1 MKKKIIAFTLLSC
14 ITGCVLLSGCASPSG
29 NNRTS
34 NEIPA
39 FTGSEES
46 VLEATVTENDLNT
59 SEAYLSLSAN
69 LLRLNYEENT
79 NVLVSPASVEIALAM
94 AMGGADN
101 ETLAQMQTLLG
112 GGATPEEVYAFCQAL
127 MTEMTE
133 DENASF
139 HAANSVWVNE
149 NKNYGSFNP
158 EYEALMEKAFGA
170 ELSTLPFDEKA
181 EKKINNWV
189 SDNTNEMIPEIV
201 ENIDTNSAAYLINAL
216 SFEAVWANPY
226 EPDATHPG
234 TFNNEDGTTSKATF
248 MDETMYTYYETANAS
263 GFSKGY
269 ADGKYAFLA
278 ILPNEDITLKTFLE
292 TFDSDAY
299 LAFCES
305 ETSEYMVSTSL
316 PKFEYSYSNE
326 LSEQL
331 MSLGMTNAFDPD
343 RADFGRM
350 FAEAGNALYIAK
362 VLHKTA
368 ITVDTEGT
376 RASAVTAIEMRDGC
390 ALEQPEKE
398 VKLNR
403 PFVYAIIDTE
413 TNLPIFLGTV
423 NTL

>member
-1 MKKKIIAFTLLSC
+1 MKKKLIALTLISC
-14 ITGCVLLSGCASPSG
+14 ITGSALLCGCNAPAG
-29 NNRTS
+29 TNTS
-34 NEIPA
+34 HEVTSS
-39 FTGSEES
+39 TGSRES
-46 VLEATVTENDLNT
+46 VLEATVTENNMNT
-59 SEAYLSLSAN
+59 SEAYLALSAN

-79 NVLVSPASVEIALAM
+79 NMLVSPASVEFALAM
-94 AMGGADN
+94 AMGAADN

-112 GGATPEEVYAFCQAL
+112 GEATPEEVYAFCQTL

-133 DENASF
+133 EENASF

-149 NKNYGSFNP
+149 NKNYGDFNP

-170 ELSTLPFDEKA
+170 ELNTLPFDEKA
-181 EKKINNWV
+181 EKEINNWV
-189 SDNTNEMIPEIV
+189 SENTNEMIPGVI

-226 EPDATHPG
+226 EPDATRPG
-234 TFNNEDGTTSKATF
+234 TFRNEDGTTSEATF
-248 MDETMYTYYETANAS
+248 MDETMYTYYETANAC
-263 GFSKGY
+263 GFRKEY

-278 ILPNEDITLKTFLE
+278 ILPNEDITLKNYLE
-292 TFDSDAY
+292 TFDADAY
-299 LAFCES
+299 LEFCES
-305 ETSEYMVSTSL
+305 ETGEYMVSTSL

-350 FAEAGNALYIAK
+350 FAEAVNTLFISK
-362 VLHKTA
+362 VIHKTA

-376 RASAVTAIEMRDGC
+376 RAAAVTAIEIRDNC
-390 ALEQPEKE
+390 ALVMPEKE
-398 VKLNR
+398 VTLDR
-403 PFVYAIIDTE
+403 PFVYAIIDTQ

-423 NTL
+423 NML